1 MVNNK
6 SEEDLKSTFYRSDAM
21 SYVQFYIPN
30 EVAKYVVSEIG
41 EIGLVQFVDVSDSI
55 DILTFFF

>member
-41 EIGLVQFVDVSDSI
+41 EIGLVQFVDV
-55 DILTFFF
+55 